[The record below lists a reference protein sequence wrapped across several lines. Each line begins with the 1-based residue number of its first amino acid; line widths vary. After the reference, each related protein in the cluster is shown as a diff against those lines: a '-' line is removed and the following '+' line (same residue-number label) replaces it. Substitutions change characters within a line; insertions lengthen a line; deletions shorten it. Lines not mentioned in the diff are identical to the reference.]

1 MDREDDYAPGQWL
14 ALEPGD
20 HSREP
25 RGAPADVAV
34 LDFVVRDLVRAR
46 DDLLDEL
53 GNEEVAELIQLAL
66 EKLDPP
72 TTSHRQLKLA
82 IGG

>member
-1 MDREDDYAPGQWL
+1 MDAYDDYAPGQWL
-14 ALEPGD
+14 AVEPFD
-20 HSREP
+20 HGEKPSRP
-25 RGAPADVAV
+25 PAHAAV
-34 LDFVVRDLVRAR
+34 LDYVVRDRVRAR